1 MKGAASIIGRR
12 FFYLFDFQQ
21 RLNYILPSITL
32 ETNHRIMR
40 LRHLLIVAGVFALL
54 MPDKVIAQDNEEL
67 HQTIEEKTETIF
79 EQVVDWR
86 RHFHEHPELS
96 NREDETAAYIADY
109 MRSLGLKVETG
120 IAHTGVVAVL
130 EGANPGPVVGL
141 RADIDALPV
150 RERTDVPFKSTKTT
164 TYLGQ
169 EVGVMH
175 ACGHDTHIAM
185 LMGAAKIL
193 TDMKSE
199 LQGTVKFIFQPAEE
213 GAPPGE
219 EGGAELMIEEGV
231 LQDPDVDVIFG
242 QHINS
247 QTEVGTIRYRPE
259 GTMAAADRFVIT
271 VKGKQTHGS
280 TPWTGVDPIVTSAKI
295 IEGLQTIISRQTELT
310 KAAAVISVGKINSGV
325 RNNIIP
331 EEAEMIGT
339 IRTLDTEM
347 QETIHND
354 IRHVA
359 TTIGES
365 MGAEVEVDIQKGYP
379 VTYNDPELTVAMLPT
394 LERVAGSDNVVLSDA
409 ITGAEDFSF
418 FQKKIP
424 GLYIFVGG
432 MPKDMEPADAAPH
445 HTPDF
450 YIEEEGMKL
459 GVKALAG
466 LTIDYMYQNNN

>member
-1 MKGAASIIGRR
+1 MEFCKRICFGLVLFLLAGN
-12 FFYLFDFQQ
+12 YL
-21 RLNYILPSITL
+21 
-32 ETNHRIMR
+32 
-40 LRHLLIVAGVFALL
+40 G
-54 MPDKVIAQDNEEL
+54 IAQNESAEKEVHKKINKKADN
-67 HQTIEEKTETIF
+67 IF

-86 RHFHEHPELS
+86 RHFHENPELS
-96 NREDETAAYIADY
+96 NRERQTATYIAEY
-109 MRSLGLKVETG
+109 LRSLGMKVETG
-120 IAHTGVVAVL
+120 IAHTGVVGVL
-130 EGANPGPVVGL
+130 EGGKEGPVVGL

-150 RERTDVPFKSTKTT
+150 KERTDVPFKSTKTT

-193 TDMKSE
+193 TDMKE
-199 LQGTVKFIFQPAEE
+199 QLRGTVKFIFQPAEE

-219 EGGAELMIEEGV
+219 EGGAELMVEEGV
-231 LQDPDVDVIFG
+231 LKNPDVDVIFG

-247 QTEVGTIRYRPE
+247 QTEVGTIRYHPR

-271 VKGKQTHGS
+271 VHGKQTHGS

-295 IEGLQTIISRQTELT
+295 VEGLQSIISRQTQLT
-310 KAAAVISVGKINSGV
+310 KAAAVISVGKIQAGV

-331 EEAEMIGT
+331 EKAEMIGT

-347 QETIHND
+347 QKIIHD
-354 IRHVA
+354 KIRHVA
-359 TTIGES
+359 TKTAES
-365 MGAEVEVDIQKGYP
+365 MGATVDVEIEKGYP
-379 VTYNDPELTVAMLPT
+379 VTYNDPELTENMVPSLQAI
-394 LERVAGSDNVVLSDA
+394 AGNENVVLSDA

-418 FQKKIP
+418 FQKKVP
-424 GLYIFVGG
+424 GFYYFVGG
-432 MPKDMEPADAAPH
+432 MPKGMNPAEAAPH

-459 GVKALAG
+459 GVKSLAR
-466 LTIDYMYQNNN
+466 LTYDYMINHTK

>member
-1 MKGAASIIGRR
+1 MKTLPVAAAFILVFS
-12 FFYLFDFQQ
+12 FFSNFA
-21 RLNYILPSITL
+21 
-32 ETNHRIMR
+32 
-40 LRHLLIVAGVFALL
+40 VAQNSSTDA
-54 MPDKVIAQDNEEL
+54 L
-67 HQTIEEKTETIF
+67 HQKISEQSEKIF
-79 EQVVDWR
+79 DQVVEWR
-86 RHFHEHPELS
+86 RHFHENPELS
-96 NREDETAAYIADY
+96 NREDQTAAYIADY
-109 MRSLGLKVETG
+109 LRTLGIQVETRV
-120 IAHTGVVAVL
+120 AHTGVIGIL
-130 EGANPGPVVGL
+130 KGGKPGPVVGL

-164 TYLGQ
+164 TYLGS

-193 TDMKSE
+193 ADMKEE
-199 LQGTVKFIFQPAEE
+199 LPGTVKFIFQPAEE

-219 EGGAELMIEEGV
+219 EGGAELMIKEGV
-231 LQDPDVDVIFG
+231 LQNPDVDVIFG

-247 QTEVGTIRYRPE
+247 KTPVGTIRYKPM
-259 GTMAAADRFVIT
+259 GTMAAADRFVIK

-310 KAAAVISVGKINSGV
+310 KAAAVISVGKIRAGV

-347 QETIHND
+347 QQKIHND

-359 TTIGES
+359 TKIGES
-365 MGAEVEVDIQKGYP
+365 MGAEVEVEIEKGVP
-379 VTYNDPELTVAMLPT
+379 VTYNDPALTEAMVPT
-394 LERVAGSDNVVLSDA
+394 LQQVAGSEQVILSDA
-409 ITGAEDFSF
+409 VTGAEDFSF
-418 FQKKIP
+418 FQKEIP
-424 GLYIFVGG
+424 GFYYFVGG
-432 MPKDMEPADAAPH
+432 MPKDMKPSEAAPH

-450 YIEEEGMKL
+450 FIEEEGMKL
-459 GVKALAG
+459 GVKSLAT
-466 LTIDYMYQNNN
+466 LTVDYMMQNGQ